1 MEIFWDVYFVL
12 DGSKCNNNFMKQN
25 YIDIL
30 VGVVIPVSNTVIWDT
45 STHVDLMKM
54 PKNIKPGVVALIDD
68 YFILDL

>member
-1 MEIFWDVYFVL
+1 
-12 DGSKCNNNFMKQN
+12 MKQN
-25 YIDIL
+25 CIDTL
-30 VGVVIPVSNTVIWDT
+30 VGMVIPVSDTVIWDT